1 MLSAF
6 QELSMILQ
14 SRLYSL
20 EFLSAIVFDFTP
32 NFFIQPPIY
41 TTLFLLYICFSVSE
55 LFVKDVIPIQNV
67 LSLRSLFQLKALS
80 GLHPQ
85 PQSQVVSPYSFI
97 RIMPFPASQFHSTIS
112 FCIVQ
117 YAYFFGYKL
126 PEGKGMSSKYTN
138 NDIQF
143 SSVHSWHL
151 VKL

>member
-55 LFVKDVIPIQNV
+55 LFVKDVIPI
-67 LSLRSLFQLKALS
+67 
-80 GLHPQ
+80 
-85 PQSQVVSPYSFI
+85 
-97 RIMPFPASQFHSTIS
+97 
-112 FCIVQ
+112 
-117 YAYFFGYKL
+117 
-126 PEGKGMSSKYTN
+126 
-138 NDIQF
+138 
-143 SSVHSWHL
+143 
-151 VKL
+151 